1 MGQSSGPFRFLLV
14 VLAFVVTGAAT
25 VMGIRLGFG
34 LLVLY
39 VVAGLSIFLAFISL
53 MLRPGVR
60 SDRARSHLRPAD
72 PGFYSYVMDPAEAYP
87 GYCWQCGRRVKLE
100 GAVCLHCG
108 ATLTHRR
115 APVHAQESELPW
127 EASAPRFSGGLTRW
141 DSTPGT
147 PLPWGQSP
155 SSRPLPPP
163 VPQPVVP
170 PPAIPQ
176 PVIPQPAVPQ
186 PAARTPRALS
196 EASELPNQRVAP
208 HYQPGA
214 PPPWIQQRQPAP
226 AEPARRRR
234 RW

>member
-1 MGQSSGPFRFLLV
+1 MGS
-14 VLAFVVTGAAT
+14 
-25 VMGIRLGFG
+25 RLGFG

-39 VVAGLSIFLAFISL
+39 VVAGLSIFLAFISV

-60 SDRARSHLRPAD
+60 SDRARSRLRPAD
-72 PGFYSYVMDPAEAYP
+72 PGVYSYVTDPAEAYP

-100 GAVCLHCG
+100 GAVCLRCG
-108 ATLTHRR
+108 AALTHRR
-115 APVHAQESELPW
+115 APVPAQESEPSW
-127 EASAPRFSGGLTRW
+127 EAPETRFSGGLTRW

-155 SSRPLPPP
+155 SSPPMPPP

-176 PVIPQPAVPQ
+176 PAVPQ
-186 PAARTPRALS
+186 PAARAPRAPS
-196 EASELPNQRVAP
+196 GAPGLPNQRVAP
-208 HYQPGA
+208 RYQPGA
-214 PPPWIQQRQPAP
+214 PPPWIQQRQSAP

-234 RW
+234 RR